1 MTKPLHPQDRLDDED
16 PYEDSGRSIGLRL
29 LAFVGAF
36 SFLMLGVS
44 SVVLPLMDQTDS
56 PTPTNQSPASGGQGP

>member
-1 MTKPLHPQDRLDDED
+1 MTKPLRPQDGLDDEE
-16 PYEDSGRSIGLRL
+16 PYEDSGRSLGLRL

-44 SVVLPLMDQTDS
+44 SVVMPLMDQTDS
-56 PTPTNQSPASGGQGP
+56 LPAANRRPASGGQSP